1 MEKQTIKIPIE
12 EYQELQRYKKVDQE
26 LLLDI
31 AAGIKDIL
39 KGKVEEV

>member
-1 MEKQTIKIPIE
+1 MEEKTVNIPIE
-12 EYQELQRYKKVDQE
+12 EYRELRKYRQVDQE
-26 LLLDI
+26 LLSDI